1 MPEKNPTAR
10 TDPLE
15 LVFVEP
21 DPAVIRSELVA
32 RRGNGT
38 RRIAVLP
45 GGRLAEAVIQKSKS
59 EGMDAFP
66 CSSLDELL
74 ALFKG
79 HGDGALR
86 PDLLIVLLHEDP
98 SQLSNAL
105 LQLIDLPGG
114 TVIAPITSHYWKRR
128 PLFLIS
134 IPKSGTHLVYELA
147 SAFGYR
153 QGGNCTDDPAGGTTY
168 FINSMNPHTGTDFLD
183 FRDSSSNL
191 YHPFMRCP
199 AIFSYR
205 NPLDIVVSEA
215 NYYHKDGRSAFWSYY
230 SGLDFDGRV
239 RRLIND
245 PFMLGTIRDR
255 ILPFLGW
262 LGVKNVIP
270 VSYEELVGARGG
282 GDDGLQTR
290 LIWSLQLKLHVP
302 GSPRDFASRIYN
314 DKSPTFTSGQLNTYK
329 RALSDQALRSFFALP
344 QDFMNELGY
353 LGEDARAIHVY
364 SKRIDEFRRRPLVL
378 STAAVDEAP
387 ILMQANFCSH
397 NIVRFRGRYY
407 AIHLRDGPVRL
418 DAMTQSELGGF
429 PSATGM
435 DSLKQKILL
444 APGMTPLRLARRLWR
459 AVRQRLRGG
468 RVVP

>member
-1 MPEKNPTAR
+1 MLELRFIAGEPAAFRRGVEALRAQGHRSLRVYPANNLAERVAHEARDTGCDARIGAPEPSASAAACHVLTE
-10 TDPLE
+10 TDP
-15 LVFVEP
+15 
-21 DPAVIRSELVA
+21 AA
-32 RRGNGT
+32 
-38 RRIAVLP
+38 
-45 GGRLAEAVIQKSKS
+45 
-59 EGMDAFP
+59 
-66 CSSLDELL
+66 
-74 ALFKG
+74 
-79 HGDGALR
+79 
-86 PDLLIVLLHEDP
+86 
-98 SQLSNAL
+98 LSNL
-105 LQLIDLPGG
+105 LLELIDLESGV
-114 TVIAPITSHYWKRR
+114 VIAPITSHYWECR

-153 QGGNCTDDPAGGTTY
+153 QGGNCTDVPAGGTTY
-168 FINSMNPHTGTDFLD
+168 FINSMNPHTGTNFLD

-215 NYYHKDGRSAFWSYY
+215 NYYHKDGRSAFWSYF

-255 ILPFLGW
+255 IKPFLGW

-282 GDDGLQTR
+282 GDDELQTR

-302 GSPRDFASRIYN
+302 GSPRDFAGQIYN
-314 DKSPTFTSGQLNTYK
+314 DMSPTFTSGQLNTYK

-353 LGEDARAIHVY
+353 LGEQGAPAIPVY
-364 SKRIDEFRRRPLVL
+364 SRRIDEFRKRPLVL

-387 ILMQANFCSH
+387 ILMLANFCSH
-397 NIVRFRGRYY
+397 NIVRYRGRYY

-418 DAMTQSELGGF
+418 DAITQRELGGF
-429 PSATGM
+429 PSATDM
-435 DSLKQKILL
+435 DSLKQKIML
-444 APGMTPLRLARRLWR
+444 APGVTPLRLARRLWR
-459 AVRQRLRGG
+459 AVKQWLRGG